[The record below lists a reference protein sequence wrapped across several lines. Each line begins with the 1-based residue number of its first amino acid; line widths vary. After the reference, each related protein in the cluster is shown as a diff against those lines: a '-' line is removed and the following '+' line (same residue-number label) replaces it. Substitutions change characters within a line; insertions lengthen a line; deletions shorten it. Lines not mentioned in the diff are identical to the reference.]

1 MKLKIRRDIMKKIL
15 FGLLIV
21 VALSACSS
29 SEEKVDIPTQVQT
42 LNKNVEMNASTL
54 TEVKSANEEIKA
66 QLEESQEKAAMMAE
80 HMKMVKAFEGTG
92 VTVTA
97 MDSGLHLTL
106 PGDAAFKSSKA
117 VLNESMKT
125 ILDPIAETLMAYPGT
140 DAMIKG
146 HTDSSGPEEFNQK
159 LSEDRAMAV
168 STYLMDKGVDSSRI
182 ESVGVGSSEPA
193 DDNDTRDGKMANRRV
208 DLTITY

>member
-1 MKLKIRRDIMKKIL
+1 MKKIL
-15 FGLLIV
+15 LGLLIV
-21 VALSACSS
+21 AALSACSS

-42 LNKNVEMNASTL
+42 LNKSVEMNASTL
-54 TEVKSANEEIKA
+54 TEVKSVNEEIKA
-66 QLEESQEKAAMMAE
+66 QLGETAMMAE

-92 VTVTA
+92 VTVA
-97 MDSGLHLTL
+97 AIDNGLHLTL
-106 PGDAAFKSSKA
+106 PGDTAFNSSKA

-125 ILDPIAETLMAYPGT
+125 ILDPIAETLMTYPGT

-168 STYLMDKGVDSSRI
+168 SAYLMDKGIDSSRI
-182 ESVGVGSSEPA
+182 ESVGVGSSEPI
-193 DDNDTRDGKMANRRV
+193 DDNDTKDGKMANRRV

>member
-1 MKLKIRRDIMKKIL
+1 MKKIL
-15 FGLLIV
+15 LGVLIV
-21 VALSACSS
+21 AALSACSS
-29 SEEKVDIPTQVQT
+29 SKEKVDIPTQVQT
-42 LNKNVEMNASTL
+42 LNETVEVNANTL
-54 TEVKSANEEIKA
+54 AEIKSGNEEVRA
-66 QLEESQEKAAMMAE
+66 QLEASQQEAAMMAE
-80 HMKMVKAFEGTG
+80 YMKMIKAFEGTG
-92 VTVTA
+92 VTVTKV
-97 MDSGLHLTL
+97 DDGLHLTL
-106 PGDAAFKSSKA
+106 PGDTAFKSSKA
-117 VLNESMKT
+117 VLNESIKT

-168 STYLMDKGVDSSRI
+168 SAYLMDKGIDSSRI
-182 ESVGVGSSEPA
+182 ESVGVGSSEPT

>member
-1 MKLKIRRDIMKKIL
+1 MKKIL
-15 FGLLIV
+15 LGLLIV
-21 VALSACSS
+21 AALSACSS

-42 LNKNVEMNASTL
+42 LNETVEMNATTL
-54 TEVKSANEEIKA
+54 TDVKSGNEEIRA
-66 QLEESQEKAAMMAE
+66 QLEEGQQNAAMMAE

-97 MDSGLHLTL
+97 IDNGLHLTL
-106 PGDAAFKSSKA
+106 PGDTAFKSSKA

-125 ILDPIAETLMAYPGT
+125 ILDPIAETLMTYPGT

-168 STYLMDKGVDSSRI
+168 STYLMNKGIDSSRI
-182 ESVGVGSSEPA
+182 ETVGVGSSEPT
-193 DDNDTRDGKMANRRV
+193 DDNDTRDGRMANRRV
-208 DLTITY
+208 DITITY